1 MFSLDVDHDPWDPQQ
16 LEIAV
21 WYFNRCC
28 ITVGLFFAAH
38 MNDWT
43 GRKYLARRSLPCE
56 AWLSTFSQW
65 AGFIGV
71 LPIPVDGYPS
81 RL

>member
-1 MFSLDVDHDPWDPQQ
+1 RDLKSGKIQVPIGATTILPRGV
-16 LEIAV
+16 
-21 WYFNRCC
+21 
-28 ITVGLFFAAH
+28 FAAH